1 MGNLEMNELNSVYE
15 SVKRVSETTGAPFC
29 EALALFEDYAIKM
42 VQCHNFLGSYPD
54 FSAFLERGTDK
65 C

>member
-1 MGNLEMNELNSVYE
+1 MGSFEMNELHSVYE
-15 SVKRVSETTGAPFC
+15 SVKRVSETTGVPFG

-42 VQCHNFLGSYPD
+42 VQCYYFIGSYPD
-54 FSAFLERGTDK
+54 FSTLLERGTDK